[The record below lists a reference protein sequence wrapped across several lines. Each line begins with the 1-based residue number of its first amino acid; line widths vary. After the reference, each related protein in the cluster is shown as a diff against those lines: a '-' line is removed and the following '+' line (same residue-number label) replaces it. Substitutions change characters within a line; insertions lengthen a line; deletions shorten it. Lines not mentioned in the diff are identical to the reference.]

1 MAHCN
6 PTKRN
11 EQRREREIDATIETQ
26 AQAKREMQKA
36 AILNVASTVRAEI
49 EWAES
54 VLISEYVSLRKVR
67 PQDFRQRLRANRV
80 RLGIIQRSKIY
91 KEAISTCELKG

>member
-1 MAHCN
+1 MAHCK

-36 AILNVASTVRAEI
+36 AILNVTSTLRAEI

-54 VLISEYVSLRKVR
+54 VIMREYATLRKVR
-67 PQDFRQRLRANRV
+67 PQDVRQRLRANRV

-91 KEAISTCELKG
+91 TEAISTCKLNG

>member
-1 MAHCN
+1 MAHRK

>member
-1 MAHCN
+1 MAHCK

-67 PQDFRQRLRANRV
+67 PQDFRR
-80 RLGIIQRSKIY
+80 
-91 KEAISTCELKG
+91 